1 MTRPF
6 EVHLPLEELHLR
18 KVRFAVELVD
28 SVTFERVS
36 GGVNV
41 VAEGIAGRPVINSS
55 GLFVWLESQTG
66 DLQRLIIDP
75 RMLPYE
81 PVTLAQS
88 DVKIP
93 LTTVELAP
101 NASYSFGVGT
111 TGLRGM
117 LIERRVIPPDRA
129 TPVPGAEM
137 RLSWLDSDGV
147 WQRASTISHT
157 NHNGDFASIL
167 RLAPDQVPLID
178 EQDKVTVRLTVT
190 RDQGIPRTSED
201 VKLLQ
206 GHIADHSTFDGGRE
220 ALTFIWD
227 ELQP

>member
-6 EVHLPLEELHLR
+6 EAHFVPEKLRLR
-18 KVRFAVELVD
+18 KVRFAVELLD
-28 SVTFERVS
+28 PVTFERVND
-36 GGVNV
+36 GVNV
-41 VAEGIAGRPVINSS
+41 TAEGIEGKPVINSS
-55 GLFVWLESQTG
+55 GLFVWLESQAG

-75 RMLPYE
+75 QALPYE

-93 LTTVELAP
+93 LTRVELAP
-101 NASYSFGVGT
+101 NVSYSFGVGT

-137 RLSWLDSDGV
+137 RLTWLDSDGV
-147 WQRASTISHT
+147 WQQASNTSHT
-157 NHNGDFASIL
+157 DENGDFASIL
-167 RLAPDQVPLID
+167 RLAPDQAPLID
-178 EQDKVTVRLTVT
+178 EQDKVTVRLTVA
-190 RDQGIPRTSED
+190 RDQGVPRTSAD

-206 GHIADHSTFDGGRE
+206 GHIADPSTFDGGRE